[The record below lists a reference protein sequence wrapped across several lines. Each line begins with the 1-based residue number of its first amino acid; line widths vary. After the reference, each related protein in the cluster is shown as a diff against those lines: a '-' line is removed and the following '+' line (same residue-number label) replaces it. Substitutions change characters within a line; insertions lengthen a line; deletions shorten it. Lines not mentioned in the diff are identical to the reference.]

1 MADKIKADLGVS
13 EVALLP
19 GKKGEFTVW
28 VGETVVAQKDYSGFP
43 TEDAVVELVRAKLG
57 D

>member
-1 MADKIKADLGVS
+1 VADKIKADLGVS

>member
-1 MADKIKADLGVS
+1 MADRIKAALDVT

-28 VGETVVAQKDYSGFP
+28 VGETVVAQKDYNGFP
-43 TEDAVVELVRAKLG
+43 TEDAVVELVRAQLG
-57 D
+57 G

>member
-1 MADKIKADLGVS
+1 VADRIKATLDIN

-43 TEDAVVELVRAKLG
+43 TEDVVVERVRAELSG
-57 D
+57 